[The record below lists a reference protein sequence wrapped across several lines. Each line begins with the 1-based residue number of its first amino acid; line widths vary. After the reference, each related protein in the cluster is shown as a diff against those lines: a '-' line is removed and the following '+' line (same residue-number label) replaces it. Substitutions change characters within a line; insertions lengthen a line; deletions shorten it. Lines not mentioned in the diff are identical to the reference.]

1 MNMRNTKKAFAALL
15 CALLMLTCAA
25 AVAEPAVTPVPI
37 AIPNGVFSGATE
49 ITVQG
54 SAQLSADPDMVT
66 IQTSASAKA
75 GSMAAAQ
82 EQISAIVESATAKL
96 MDLGVLGEDI
106 VTSNYSYYPNYNYET
121 STIIGYEANHSLSI
135 TCRDVEMLDSVI
147 GVLTDCSLS
156 QIYDVSFDISTRSQ
170 LYRQALELAIQAAEE
185 KAQTMAAASGKTLTG
200 LKSIEENAGYS
211 EGYAINARADMV
223 TMESSAAGTGIRSGG
238 VSVSARVTA
247 VYAAE

>member
-1 MNMRNTKKAFAALL
+1 MKKKSRKIFTALLFAAVLL
-15 CALLMLTCAA
+15 FGTAA
-25 AVAEPAVTPVPI
+25 MAAPSATPVPV
-37 AIPNGVFSGATE
+37 AMPGSSMAAATE

-54 SAQLSADPDMVT
+54 SAQVSADPDMVT

-82 EQISAIVESATAKL
+82 EQISAIIESATVKL
-96 MDLGVLGEDI
+96 MELGVLDEDI

-121 STIIGYEANHSLSI
+121 NTIIGYEANHSLAI

-147 GVLTDCSLS
+147 GVLTDCGLN

-170 LYRQALELAIQAAEE
+170 LYRQALELAIRAAEE
-185 KAQTMAAASGKTLTG
+185 KAQTMAAASGRKLTG
-200 LKSIEENAGYS
+200 LKRIEENPGYS

-223 TMESSAAGTGIRSGG
+223 TMESKVAGTGIRSGG

-247 VYAAE
+247 VYTALE